1 MYNLLCTTY
10 TCTCTC
16 ICCTCTYM
24 YTCMYLITAQLY
36 NYMYN
41 TLLYLQ
47 VKFVMSDET
56 SLADL
61 LALNLHN
68 FEEEV
73 NTCTFTCL
81 STDSNSCMYS
91 HM

>member
-1 MYNLLCTTY
+1 MYIYVLV
-10 TCTCTC
+10 
-16 ICCTCTYM
+16 
-24 YTCMYLITAQLY
+24 QY
-36 NYMYN
+36 NN
-41 TLLYLQ
+41 STIIHVHNIQTLLYLQ

-73 NTCTFTCL
+73 NTCTLCTYIICTCTCTCL
-81 STDSNSCMYS
+81 STDSNSCMYI

>member
-1 MYNLLCTTY
+1 
-10 TCTCTC
+10 
-16 ICCTCTYM
+16 
-24 YTCMYLITAQLY
+24 MYLITAQLY

-73 NTCTFTCL
+73 ITCTLCTYIICTCTFTCL